1 MFIQWTLFISNSQE
15 LRASRFLR
23 DTVCVTYVFI
33 GEMIFC
39 WNHYRYGFL
48 KSLRVSKRIISKIH
62 SRNKNKNFG
71 KSVSCKYLKC

>member
-23 DTVCVTYVFI
+23 DTVCATYVFI

>member
-1 MFIQWTLFISNSQE
+1 MFIQWTLFILNSQE

>member
-15 LRASRFLR
+15 LQASRFLR

>member
-1 MFIQWTLFISNSQE
+1 MFIQWTLFISKSQE

>member
-1 MFIQWTLFISNSQE
+1 MFIQWTLFILNSQE

-71 KSVSCKYLKC
+71 RSVSCKYLKC